1 MKRLITILGALALT
15 FAGAGA
21 ATADTNDPTVGDTIT
36 YAFYSDSQV
45 NASITYFDADSQL
58 QTIENA
64 KLSTYDRTEGWY
76 YGSITF
82 TSRSTYQLV
91 AASIQT
97 NGKLAGCATR
107 INGESSGLK
116 TATGQYTVATCPE

>member
-1 MKRLITILGALALT
+1 M
-15 FAGAGA
+15 
-21 ATADTNDPTVGDTIT
+21 
-36 YAFYSDSQV
+36 

-107 INGESSGLK
+107 INGESSGSRLPPGS
-116 TATGQYTVATCPE
+116 TRSPLVLSRWCLRHSG